1 MTMLGIEEVNLPTRI
16 WAFRLGFACP
26 CRALFQLLGLLLLKD
41 QIKLN
46 CLALTYDKQSKRV
59 LLEVI
64 FSQV

>member
-1 MTMLGIEEVNLPTRI
+1 MGHWAGVCLPLC
-16 WAFRLGFACP
+16 AV
-26 CRALFQLLGLLLLKD
+26 FQLLGLLLLKD